1 MQTLIVRKKGST
13 VAVVAV
19 AVVFG
24 RARGYVRTYV
34 RSFLTYVSE
43 PSCPWRLSSLGGLG
57 ASVFYVRT
65 YCAKRSGTSCA
76 RVSKRTSAVFC
87 TRDWACSCRDFC
99 ARAEAERWR
108 YVAIINV
115 TADDY
120 SEDESADDFACKLLL
135 PTLRPRKQLRTHVRA
150 HTSRT
155 QLCGQ

>member
-19 AVVFG
+19 ADVFWRARGKFFYIRIRAALSMAFVVFG
-24 RARGYVRTYV
+24 RARGQCFFT
-34 RSFLTYVSE
+34 
-43 PSCPWRLSSLGGLG
+43 
-57 ASVFYVRT
+57 YVRT

>member
-57 ASVFYVRT
+57 ASVFLRTYVRT
-65 YCAKRSGTSCA
+65 APRGQVLLA
-76 RVSKRTSAVFC
+76 RECQRGRVLSFARETG
-87 TRDWACSCRDFC
+87 R
-99 ARAEAERWR
+99 ARAE
-108 YVAIINV
+108 
-115 TADDY
+115 T
-120 SEDESADDFACKLLL
+120 FARAQ
-135 PTLRPRKQLRTHVRA
+135 RPSDGGT
-150 HTSRT
+150 
-155 QLCGQ
+155 